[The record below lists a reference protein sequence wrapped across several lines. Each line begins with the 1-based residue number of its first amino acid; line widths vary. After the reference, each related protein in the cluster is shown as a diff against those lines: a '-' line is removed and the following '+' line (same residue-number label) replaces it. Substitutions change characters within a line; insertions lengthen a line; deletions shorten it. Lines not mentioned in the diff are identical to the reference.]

1 MRKLTSPK
9 LSYIYVLALT
19 LKDNTTDNKR
29 TDKWQTKCQPFAKL
43 KELQAATRANA
54 FAAHLILPNRTQPH
68 PPPYQR
74 TMDNLT
80 ATFDINQNVNCNFD
94 GFKLEK

>member
-1 MRKLTSPK
+1 MTEKMNRQANVSAKS
-9 LSYIYVLALT
+9 
-19 LKDNTTDNKR
+19 KR
-29 TDKWQTKCQPFAKL
+29 LEPD
-43 KELQAATRANA
+43 TRANA
-54 FAAHLILPNRTQPH
+54 FAAHLIFPNRTQAH
-68 PPPYQR
+68 PPPHQR